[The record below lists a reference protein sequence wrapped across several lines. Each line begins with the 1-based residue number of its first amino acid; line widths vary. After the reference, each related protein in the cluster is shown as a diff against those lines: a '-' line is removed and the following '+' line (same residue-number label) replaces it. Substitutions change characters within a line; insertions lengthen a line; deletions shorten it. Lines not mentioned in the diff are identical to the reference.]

1 MLNQVQ
7 QTAQNKV
14 FGLLAHK
21 FHVGGTAKGSTA
33 TPPTTSFAHTFFE
46 NFFGWRIQIK

>member
-21 FHVGGTAKGSTA
+21 FHVGEGEGFNCHI
-33 TPPTTSFAHTFFE
+33 TTSFAHTFFE